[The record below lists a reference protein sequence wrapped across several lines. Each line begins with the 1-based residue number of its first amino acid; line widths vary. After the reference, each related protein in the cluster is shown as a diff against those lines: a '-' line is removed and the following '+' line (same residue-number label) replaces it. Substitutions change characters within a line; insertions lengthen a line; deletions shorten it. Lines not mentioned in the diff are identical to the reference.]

1 MIYKI
6 LSSGIANPMIFDFV
20 PNNIGGLAPRYC
32 FANPM
37 ILDFALDNIG
47 GLANQYHGVGGA
59 VGDAVIPL
67 VDDDSKASIM
77 RLYTS

>member
-37 ILDFALDNIG
+37 ILDFVPNNIV
-47 GLANQYHGVGGA
+47 GLAILVHGN
-59 VGDAVIPL
+59 
-67 VDDDSKASIM
+67 SKYSIM
-77 RLYTS
+77 QLYTS